1 MRRIFLTIALVVIA
15 LSSNTLAKKPM
26 KEHPDRKDVD
36 GIEREDPEMLAANK
50 KARESLMTFVRALGK
65 REKGKRYLLKV
76 TLKEGDTVEHVWLEP
91 VRWNDP
97 GLLGVLA
104 VDPVEIKKHKKGD
117 VIYPLPADVS
127 DWLILS
133 EDGTKEGGF
142 TADVIEK
149 RRAAAKKGKP
159 EGAGASAAESESESG
174 EKEKPEGGEKEKP
187 EEKSDGSSR

>member
-1 MRRIFLTIALVVIA
+1 MD
-15 LSSNTLAKKPM
+15 SSNLADPATSLPVYA
-26 KEHPDRKDVD
+26 EHGNWYDLLAQTTILANSSGVDVA
-36 GIEREDPEMLAANK
+36 GAK